1 MGPTFFGL
9 TDDYMEQVYEQIF
22 NLIQH
27 GNWSF
32 SEAYSL
38 PVGLRFWFFNRMVK
52 HFEDKKKFHDDEI
65 KKAKARR

>member
-1 MGPTFFGL
+1 MGQTFFGL
-9 TDDYMEQVYEQIF
+9 TDNYMEQVYEQVF

-38 PVGLRFWFFNRMVK
+38 PVGLRYWFFNRMVK
-52 HFEDKKKFHDDEI
+52 HFEDKKKHQDEQM
-65 KKAKARR
+65 KKSKARS